1 VSPARAEAHPLLT
14 VLLRAAEGVFP
25 AVDGQVDFLP
35 ELPGRLRCVV
45 SFTGH
50 AYVATPQPPDDFA
63 DLWLDAFGQAVH
75 PAALLRLAGAAG
87 QIGVLDCTLVG
98 RGHGGGSLPVRADL
112 DDHPRVQHARSLRRD
127 VRVFGDERGL
137 VTLAHGLA
145 DRLELSI
152 ELSDDLQGKG
162 IGASLLRDGL
172 GRVPAG
178 QPVFAAVSPGNVR
191 SLKAF
196 LAAGFGPIGSEV
208 IIQTRA

>member
-1 VSPARAEAHPLLT
+1 VSPARSEAHPLLT
-14 VLLRAAEGVFP
+14 VLLRAAEGIFP

-35 ELPGRLRCVV
+35 GLPGGLRCVV

-50 AYVATPQPPDDFA
+50 AYVATPQAPGDFA
-63 DLWLDAFGQAVH
+63 DLRLDGFGQAVH
-75 PAALLRLAGAAG
+75 PAALLRLAGADG
-87 QIGVLDCTLVG
+87 QIGVLDSTLVRRG
-98 RGHGGGSLPVRADL
+98 RGGGSLPVRTDL
-112 DDHPRVQHARSLRRD
+112 DDHPRVRHARLLRRD

-162 IGASLLRDGL
+162 IGAALLHDGL
-172 GRVPAG
+172 ARVPAG

-196 LAAGFGPIGSEV
+196 LAAGFVPIGSEV
-208 IIQTRA
+208 IIQAGG